1 MAKLVGPLH
10 STEARGGVGALIYNT
25 WRGVRTV
32 KKFTSPVQPR
42 TSRQLAIRAH
52 MISCARAWA
61 TLTSVVRAAWTTWA
75 TDHPVIDWTGSSIRI
90 TGANA
95 YSKLTTRMIDM
106 GFAAAASAPT
116 VNAPTEV
123 LLPVAT
129 GGAGQ
134 ISLAFTAY
142 AGTATQVDCWLYGP
156 HSAGISP
163 TIRKAKHKSY
173 GPAETTPLLL
183 TGLAPGL
190 WSWWVRHV
198 SETDGQASTWVTGSA
213 TVT

>member
-1 MAKLVGPLH
+1 
-10 STEARGGVGALIYNT
+10 LIYNT

-61 TLTSVVRAAWTTWA
+61 GLTSTVRAAWTTWA
-75 TDHPVIDWTGSSIRI
+75 DDHPVIDWTGSSIRI

-95 YSKLTTRMIDM
+95 YSKLTTRLIDM

-142 AGTATQVDCWLYGP
+142 TGTATQVDCWLYGP
-156 HSAGISP
+156 HSAGISA
-163 TIRKAKHKSY
+163 TIRRARHRAY
-173 GPAETTPLLL
+173 GAAETTPLVM

-190 WSWWVRHV
+190 WSWWIRHI
-198 SETDGQASTWVTGSA
+198 SETDGQASTWVTGVA